1 MSALLSYVYR
11 HFGTDALEACLRYSS
26 EKGWMPWMMEDVTHD
41 PATRLRE
48 WARLLCVGN
57 FATLTIEED
66 DEKFLIVQNP
76 CGSCGRQDDHNR
88 GEPPWHLTLVRE
100 RHPITFCRGDVSAY
114 RTHIAVMHTIMP
126 LERIG
131 APWPPIHCPK
141 TAGEPCRILFYKDPK
156 RVDDGDW
163 ARVGMKPPK

>member
-1 MSALLSYVYR
+1 MSHHLADGPRPTDGEVSALLSYVYR

-76 CGSCGRQDDHNR
+76 CGSCGRQDDHNGVSRR
-88 GEPPWHLTLVRE
+88 GT
-100 RHPITFCRGDVSAY
+100 
-114 RTHIAVMHTIMP
+114 
-126 LERIG
+126 
-131 APWPPIHCPK
+131 
-141 TAGEPCRILFYKDPK
+141 
-156 RVDDGDW
+156 
-163 ARVGMKPPK
+163 